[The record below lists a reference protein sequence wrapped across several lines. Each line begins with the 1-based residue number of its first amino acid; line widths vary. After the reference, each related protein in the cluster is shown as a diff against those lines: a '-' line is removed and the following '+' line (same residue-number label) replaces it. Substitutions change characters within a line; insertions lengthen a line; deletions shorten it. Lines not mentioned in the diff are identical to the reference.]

1 MLTFA
6 KKITWKEIEMQITTK
21 PFEFSNSGYVAPP
34 VQSTLSADN
43 ILVGCFNWL
52 IFATE
57 F

>member
-1 MLTFA
+1 
-6 KKITWKEIEMQITTK
+6 MQITTK

-52 IFATE
+52 IFFIE